1 MLRGVKKAV
10 FRVLCLGAL
19 YLGGLMAES
28 NPKEL
33 IFLGITIYTDKDFPR
48 AKEYFEKACGLHDA
62 DGCTIL
68 REAYSKVILKGSARE
83 SIEKAL
89 EHTATAK
96 ACKSN
101 DAKKCKDLAEFY
113 FNANDLKN
121 ALEYYSKACELNN
134 GEGCSKLGGD
144 YFLGESVTQDLKK
157 AFGYY
162 SKACELNEALTCTLV
177 GEFYRDGEGVA
188 KDLKK
193 AFEYSAKAC
202 ELNDAKGCYAL
213 AAFYNEGKGVA
224 KDEKQTIENLE
235 KSCKLGL
242 KEACDILK
250 EQKQ

>member
-1 MLRGVKKAV
+1 MFGGVV
-10 FRVLCLGAL
+10 FR
-19 YLGGLMAES
+19 GLMAES

-33 IFLGITIYTDKDFPR
+33 IFSGITIYTDKDFTR
-48 AKEYFEKACGLHDA
+48 AKEYFEKACRLNDA

-68 REAYSKVILKGSARE
+68 REAYSNGGVILKGSARE

-101 DAKKCKDLAEFY
+101 DAEKCKDLAEFY
-113 FNANDLKN
+113 FNANDIKN
-121 ALEYYSKACELNN
+121 ALEYYSKSCKLNN
-134 GEGCSKLGGD
+134 VEGCMLSATFYNDMIKG
-144 YFLGESVTQDLKK
+144 LKK
-157 AFGYY
+157 DKKDLEYY

-188 KDLKK
+188 KD
-193 AFEYSAKAC
+193 
-202 ELNDAKGCYAL
+202 
-213 AAFYNEGKGVA
+213 
-224 KDEKQTIENLE
+224 EKQTTENLE

>member
-33 IFLGITIYTDKDFPR
+33 IFLGITIYTDKDFTR

-121 ALEYYSKACELNN
+121 ALEYYSKACELN
-134 GEGCSKLGGD
+134 
-144 YFLGESVTQDLKK
+144 
-157 AFGYY
+157 
-162 SKACELNEALTCTLV
+162 EALTCTLV
-177 GEFYRDGEGVA
+177 GEFYRDGESVA

-224 KDEKQTIENLE
+224 KDEKQTTENLK
-235 KSCKLGL
+235 KSCELGL

>member
-19 YLGGLMAES
+19 CLGELMAES

-33 IFLGITIYTDKDFPR
+33 IFSGITIYTDKDFTR
-48 AKEYFEKACGLHDA
+48 TKEYFEKACRLNDA
-62 DGCTIL
+62 DGCAIL

-101 DAKKCKDLAEFY
+101 DAEKCKDLAEFY

-157 AFGYY
+157 AF
-162 SKACELNEALTCTLV
+162 
-177 GEFYRDGEGVA
+177 
-188 KDLKK
+188 
-193 AFEYSAKAC
+193 EYSAKAC

-224 KDEKQTIENLE
+224 KDEKQTTENLE

>member
-19 YLGGLMAES
+19 CLGELMAEPNS
-28 NPKEL
+28 KEL
-33 IFLGITIYTDKDFPR
+33 IFSGITIYTDKDFTR
-48 AKEYFEKACGLHDA
+48 AKEYFEKACRLNDA
-62 DGCTIL
+62 DGCAIL
-68 REAYSKVILKGSARE
+68 REAYSNGGVTPKGSARE

-101 DAKKCKDLAEFY
+101 DAEKCKDLAEFY

-121 ALEYYSKACELNN
+121 ALEYYSKSCKLNN
-134 GEGCSKLGGD
+134 VEGCMLSATFYNDMIKG
-144 YFLGESVTQDLKK
+144 LKK
-157 AFGYY
+157 
-162 SKACELNEALTCTLV
+162 
-177 GEFYRDGEGVA
+177 D
-188 KDLKK
+188 KK

-224 KDEKQTIENLE
+224 KDEKQTTENLE